1 MGPGEMK
8 EKINKHTGS
17 PGGSRRKKEHLDLSL
32 NGDVENGVL
41 SAGFENYRFI
51 HQALPELSFDSVDTG
66 ASIFGKKLSAPL
78 MISPITGGTIGGAR
92 LNIKLAE
99 LARRKNIAMGVGSQ
113 RIAIGDRSFEE
124 SFKVRKTAP
133 DILLF
138 ANLGAVQLN
147 YGFGLEQ
154 CKRAVDMIEADALML
169 HLNPMQEVFQDGG
182 DCDFSNLAEKIA
194 SICEKAQFPVIIREV
209 GFGVSADAAKMLAG
223 AGVAGI
229 DVGGAGGTSWI
240 KIESSRSK
248 DPVLKNISKSF
259 MDWGIPTAESLGMVS
274 GVGSGI
280 KIIASGGI
288 RTGLDAAKA
297 IALGAD
303 IAGAALP
310 ILRASNNS
318 GGEAESLIDGII
330 MGLKVAM
337 FGIGASNITDL
348 KNNKYLVK
356 KEGNHL

>member
-1 MGPGEMK
+1 MK
-8 EKINKHTGS
+8 GKRKKSIDGS
-17 PGGSRRKKEHLDLSL
+17 GSRRRKEEQLNLSL
-32 NGDVENGVL
+32 NGDVENGIV
-41 SAGFENYRFI
+41 SPGFENYRFI
-51 HQALPELSFDSVDTG
+51 HQALPEIDFDNIDTG
-66 ASIFGKKLSAPL
+66 ISIFGKKLSAPL
-78 MISPITGGTIGGAR
+78 MISPITGGTLGGGKLNMR
-92 LNIKLAE
+92 LVEIAQE
-99 LARRKNIAMGVGSQ
+99 KNIAMGVGSQ
-113 RIAIGDRSFEE
+113 RIAIEDRSFEE
-124 SFKVRKTAP
+124 SFKVRKIAP

-182 DCDFSNLAEKIA
+182 DSDFSDLAGKIT
-194 SICEKAQFPVIIREV
+194 SICEKAEFPVLVREV
-209 GFGVSADAAKMLAG
+209 GFGISADAAKMLAG

-259 MDWGIPTAESLGMVS
+259 MDWGIPTAESLEMVS
-274 GVGSGI
+274 GAGSSI

-310 ILRASNNS
+310 ILKASIDS

-330 MGLKVAM
+330 LGLKVAM
-337 FGIGASNITDL
+337 FGIGVSNITNL

>member
-1 MGPGEMK
+1 MTKKRKKLIESS
-8 EKINKHTGS
+8 E
-17 PGGSRRKKEHLDLSL
+17 GSRRKEEHLDLSL
-32 NGDVENGVL
+32 NGDVENGGL
-41 SAGFENYRFI
+41 SPGFENYRFI
-51 HQALPELSFDSVDTG
+51 HQALPELNFDSIDTG
-66 ASIFGKKLSAPL
+66 INIFGRKLSAPL
-78 MISPITGGTIGGAR
+78 MISPITGGTMGGGR
-92 LNIKLAE
+92 LNIRLAE
-99 LARRKNIAMGVGSQ
+99 LAQKKNIAMGIGSQ
-113 RIAIGDRSFEE
+113 RIAIEDGSFEE

-147 YGFGLEQ
+147 HGFGPEQ

-182 DCDFSNLAEKIA
+182 DHDFSNLAKKIA
-194 SICEKAQFPVIIREV
+194 GICKKVQFPVIVREV
-209 GFGVSADAAKMLAG
+209 GFGISADAAKMLAG

-259 MDWGIPTAESLGMVS
+259 MDWGIPTAESLEMVS
-274 GVGSGI
+274 GVSSSI

-288 RTGLDAAKA
+288 RTGLDVAKA

-310 ILRASNNS
+310 ILRASTGS
-318 GGEAESLIDGII
+318 AGEAEDFIDEII

-337 FGIGASNITDL
+337 FGIGASNILGL

-356 KEGNHL
+356 KDRAHK

>member
-1 MGPGEMK
+1 MGPEENERK
-8 EKINKHTGS
+8 KHAGS
-17 PGGSRRKKEHLDLSL
+17 PGGSRRKEEHLDLSL

-51 HQALPELSFDSVDTG
+51 HQALPEIDFDSIDTG
-66 ASIFGKKLSAPL
+66 ISIFGKKLSAPL
-78 MISPITGGTIGGAR
+78 MISPITGGTIGGGR
-92 LNIKLAE
+92 FNIKLAE
-99 LARRKNIAMGVGSQ
+99 LAQRKNIAMGVGSQ
-113 RIAIGDRSFEE
+113 RIAIEDRSFEE

-147 YGFGLEQ
+147 HGFGLEQ

-182 DCDFSNLAEKIA
+182 DRDFSNLAKKIA
-194 SICEKAQFPVIIREV
+194 SICKKAQFPVIVREV
-209 GFGVSADAAKMLAG
+209 GFGISADAAKILAG

-259 MDWGIPTAESLGMVS
+259 MDWGIPTAESLEMVS
-274 GVGSGI
+274 RAGSSI

-288 RTGLDAAKA
+288 RTGLDVAKA

-310 ILRASNNS
+310 ILKASTNS
-318 GGEAESLIDGII
+318 AGEAGDLIDGII

-337 FGIGASNITDL
+337 FGIGASNISGL

-356 KEGNHL
+356 KDRICK

>member
-1 MGPGEMK
+1 MI
-8 EKINKHTGS
+8 EKRKKHTGS
-17 PGGSRRKKEHLDLSL
+17 TGGSKRKEEHLDMSL
-32 NGDVENGVL
+32 NGDVGNGIL
-41 SAGFENYRFI
+41 PAGFENYRFI
-51 HQALPELSFDSVDTG
+51 HQALPELDLDRIDTG
-66 ASIFGKKLSAPL
+66 TSIFGKSLSAPL
-78 MISPITGGTIGGAR
+78 MISPITGGTTGGGR
-92 LNIKLAE
+92 LNMRLAE
-99 LARRKNIAMGVGSQ
+99 LAQKKNIAMGIGSQ
-113 RIAIGDRSFEE
+113 RMAIEDRSFEK
-124 SFKVRKTAP
+124 SFKVRKAAP

-147 YGFGLEQ
+147 HGFGPEE

-182 DCDFSNLAEKIA
+182 NRDFSNLTEKIA
-194 SICEKAQFPVIIREV
+194 SICKKVQFPVVVREV
-209 GFGVSADAAKMLAG
+209 GFGISADAAKMLAG

-259 MDWGIPTAESLGMVS
+259 MDWGISTTESLEMVS
-274 GVGSGI
+274 SVGASI

-288 RTGLDAAKA
+288 RTGLDVAKA

-303 IAGAALP
+303 FAGAALP
-310 ILRASNNS
+310 ILKASIGS
-318 GGEAESLIDGII
+318 AGEAGDLIDGII

-337 FGIGASNITDL
+337 FGIGAANIAGL

-356 KEGNHL
+356 REGNHL